1 MHPPSLVCSEDGC
14 DVTLP
19 CLRSVVQRH
28 AVCGSW
34 CGPAMPCS
42 FASAALPHCSHIAH
56 LLHEWKCW
64 VFYQVIFS
72 ALKPFFNLKCLIKK
86 KKKSSSGK
94 RKKERKHFRQPEI
107 TLQTLWKM
115 LPILSPLL
123 SEPIFCIKFSTVV
136 NKHVFSGPA
145 AIASHQMVLKK
156 CSFLHHRSCLK
167 SPWLRGA
174 GCSLGCR

>member
-1 MHPPSLVCSEDGC
+1 MPEERGSVARSSWLLVCSC
-14 DVTLP
+14 HVLP
-19 CLRSVVQRH
+19 S
-28 AVCGSW
+28 
-34 CGPAMPCS
+34 
-42 FASAALPHCSHIAH
+42 ASAASPHCSHFAH

-72 ALKPFFNLKCLIKK
+72 ALEPFFNLKCLIKK
-86 KKKSSSGK
+86 KKKC
-94 RKKERKHFRQPEI
+94 REEKERKHFCQPEI
-107 TLQTLWKM
+107 TSQTLWKM

-145 AIASHQMVLKK
+145 AIARHQMVLKK
-156 CSFLHHRSCLK
+156 CFFFHHRSCLK

-174 GCSLGCR
+174 GCSPGCA